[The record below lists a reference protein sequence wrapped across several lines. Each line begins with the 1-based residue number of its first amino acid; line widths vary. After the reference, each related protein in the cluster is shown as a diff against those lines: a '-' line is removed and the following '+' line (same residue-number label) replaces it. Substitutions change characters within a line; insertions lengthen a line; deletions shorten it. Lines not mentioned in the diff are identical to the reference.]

1 MRLNAPVRVKI
12 MKIEF
17 DVQMT
22 TAKMYDYMLR
32 HTFTSF
38 GGIIGE
44 ALGVILV
51 AGFFVSET
59 NKWLYLVAG
68 MVCLFYQPIALYY
81 RSKLQVSRN
90 EVFKKPLHYM
100 LDDAGITVKS
110 GENEDSMSWDKLYR
124 AVSTNRSIIVYTNRY
139 NACIFPKEDLGPKKD
154 EVIKAIST
162 HMDPKQVN
170 IKC

>member
-1 MRLNAPVRVKI
+1 

-17 DVQMT
+17 DVNMT

-38 GGIIGE
+38 AGIIGE

-51 AGFFVSET
+51 AGFFVT
-59 NKWLYLVAG
+59 GKWLYIIAG
-68 MVCLFYQPIALYY
+68 VVCLFYQPVALYY

-90 EVFKKPLHYM
+90 DVFKKPLHYV
-100 LDDAGITVKS
+100 LDETGITVAS
-110 GENEDSMSWDKLYR
+110 GENRDSMVWERMYK
-124 AVSTNRSIIVYTNRY
+124 AVSTNRSIILYTNKY
-139 NACIFPKEDLGPKKD
+139 NACIFPKDDLGAQKD
-154 EVIKAIST
+154 DVIKMICT
-162 HMDPKQVN
+162 HMNPKQVN